1 VALFHIS
8 YLLACH
14 SHTYPPRG
22 GRYAPARPARR
33 AAAACLAELSGVE
46 WTQWSVDGRSV
57 VGRRRPLRL
66 RQAAPSSRRRTVSAR
81 SPRRDGLSLAKTRH
95 GTARAPG
102 LHSSRRAGQGAG
114 WLAGSTFYECF
125 KSHRQPGLPSSRLDS
140 RPRHCISKYH
150 PLRSACYHANDQ
162 STRSPSSEYIR
173 CSKPGAIQQETFNHR
188 KFLLFQQQITYP
200 LHAQLVKKF
209 WDQKR
214 LNIK

>member
-8 YLLACH
+8 YLLACR

-22 GRYAPARPARR
+22 ATRRAGLRGVVLQHRAWRSWAESSEHNGRSTDGRSSVVVARWDCVKPRRPAGDGRRSALARPA
-33 AAAACLAELSGVE
+33 G
-46 WTQWSVDGRSV
+46 
-57 VGRRRPLRL
+57 
-66 RQAAPSSRRRTVSAR
+66 TVSR
-81 SPRRDGLSLAKTRH
+81 SLAKTRH

-102 LHSSRRAGQGAG
+102 LHSSRRAVPSAG

-162 STRSPSSEYIR
+162 STRSPSSIYAAASQVPF
-173 CSKPGAIQQETFNHR
+173 SKKHSTTESFYY
-188 KFLLFQQQITYP
+188 F
-200 LHAQLVKKF
+200 
-209 WDQKR
+209 
-214 LNIK
+214 